1 MADLHKT
8 QFGNADSCPFS
19 HALSHNRSQPSSAKH
34 RAAPIPL
41 ILRPNRQPPIGRDVA
56 YILNRGRGFKGPN
69 IRILVMENQDMAKV
83 ERIRE
88 LVTGSV
94 DLEYVRQKTE
104 AGWKLV
110 AMEFR
115 RELPG
120 DSDDQAVIV
129 EEIPY
134 GLRVASDCSRLEEDP
149 EEREVL
155 VQMMELIVQ
164 DYSITLVASEL
175 NKRRLR
181 TRSGSPWTPVSVFNM
196 LPRLIEVGP
205 QIFTS
210 DEWDERRKHLLN
222 LV

>member
-1 MADLHKT
+1 
-8 QFGNADSCPFS
+8 
-19 HALSHNRSQPSSAKH
+19 ALNT
-34 RAAPIPL
+34 
-41 ILRPNRQPPIGRDVA
+41 
-56 YILNRGRGFKGPN
+56 LNRG
-69 IRILVMENQDMAKV
+69 NQLASRLHVEMQDFGLMLQAIPGCNPDPGCGGSMAKV

-88 LVTGSV
+88 VVTGSV

-104 AGWKLV
+104 NGWKLV
-110 AMEFR
+110 AMEWR
-115 RELPG
+115 REIAG
-120 DSDDQAVIV
+120 DETEQPIIV

-149 EEREVL
+149 QERDVL

-175 NKRRLR
+175 NKRGLR
-181 TRSGSPWTPVSVFNM
+181 TRTGSLWTPVSVFNM

-205 QIFTS
+205 HIFTS
-210 DEWDERRKHLLN
+210 DEWEARREHLLK